1 MYFRTLLVIIAVLA
15 GCVFLRTSG
24 QAGFGLSTFH
34 LHDINQVSPANETSG
49 NTTTDLPGPGG
60 ASGLG
65 NTTPIATQQLPK
77 ANESSP
83 KSTESLPNITADLQA
98 QTNASSPNITT
109 DLPKPNVSEQVNE
122 TLANATVLPQS
133 IVSQELNVSSA
144 NITDLPIINISE
156 PLPNV
161 TSSNITVP
169 PIIANVT
176 PTNIIIPPAVT
187 LPQQPNASSSNV
199 TVPPPPPA
207 APAAPATPS
216 NQTSVRIK
224 LRCDKTGK
232 EKEVIAGVGKDEPKM
247 TLTVN
252 GSVIFSKENA
262 NQTIQL
268 PTPRQTQTVKEEGG
282 QGQGKGEG

>member
-1 MYFRTLLVIIAVLA
+1 MYFRTLLVIIAVLV

-49 NTTTDLPGPGG
+49 NITTDLPGPGG

-98 QTNASSPNITT
+98 QTNASSPNIIT

-133 IVSQELNVSSA
+133 IVSQELN
-144 NITDLPIINISE
+144 ITDLPKTNISE
-156 PLPNV
+156 PPNV

-169 PIIANVT
+169 PIIANLT

-199 TVPPPPPA
+199 TVPPAAPA
-207 APAAPATPS
+207 APAPPATPS

-282 QGQGKGEG
+282 QGQGQGEG